1 MRRVYIT
8 ARSESLPTSLVLQL
22 EQEHERTAHLL
33 ADREVPSQLDSSS
46 AIKDEF
52 DDGDVDALY
61 AWTEQLQ
68 WNDDLLQTDRIFT
81 AQTTGH

>member
-22 EQEHERTAHLL
+22 EQEHERAANLL
-33 ADREVPSQLDSSS
+33 ADREVRSQQDNTS

-52 DDGDVDALY
+52 DDGEVDALY

-68 WNDDLLQTDRIFT
+68 WTDDLLQTGRIPS
-81 AQTTGH
+81 A